1 MIMRIF
7 KVFKLSVL
15 FCLFTSLI
23 FAQDNANI
31 QRYLVHLDPV
41 KPGKVADYEKT
52 ATAFVKMCKENSYDQ
67 GWVTFVTEDNEY
79 NYLSPLKN
87 FAELDENPMASLMEK
102 VGEDKFSNLFEDFDK
117 NYNTHSDFIL
127 VLDKELSYMPDGI
140 TMTPE
145 GENYRENTRY
155 YYAPQDYDKALG
167 VAKAF
172 NKLYSEKK
180 SKTHYR
186 VYRSGFGTDGPY
198 FLVAVSAKGPMEMEQ
213 NRMENQKLLGEE
225 GRKLYNDLQGVILR
239 AETVR
244 GWIRPDLSYVASK

>member
-1 MIMRIF
+1 MRIF
-7 KVFKLSVL
+7 KVFKLPML
-15 FCLFTSLI
+15 FCLFTTLI
-23 FAQDNANI
+23 FAQDNANF

-41 KPGKVADYEKT
+41 KPGKVSDYEQT
-52 ATAFVKMCKENSYDQ
+52 AAAFVKMCKDNSYDQ

-102 VGEDKFSNLFEDFDK
+102 VGEEKFSKIFEDFNK

-127 VLDKELSYMPDGI
+127 ELDKQLSYMPDGI

-145 GENYRENTRY
+145 GQDYRENTRY
-155 YYAPQDYDKALG
+155 YYAPQDYDRALS

-180 SKTHYR
+180 SKIHYR
-186 VYRSGFGTDGPY
+186 VYRSGFGTEGPY

-225 GRKLYNDLQGVILR
+225 GKKLYNDLQSVILK

-244 GWIRPDLSYVASK
+244 GWIRPDLSYTPSGK